1 MRWRTR
7 RTLYANLSKLL
18 VILDKLTI
26 ELGPWP
32 GNWCQDAIR
41 ELEWVLSIQKFGP
54 IQDEDVP
61 YTTTTEIWMK
71 NMFQIEEEWVK
82 KGKEWNISVTRKDK
96 LTTNLTEEIRKARFD
111 FEEEEERLRRNDS
124 IVSSNESS

>member
-1 MRWRTR
+1 M
-7 RTLYANLSKLL
+7 
-18 VILDKLTI
+18 ILDKLTV

-61 YTTTTEIWMK
+61 YTTTTETWMK

-82 KGKEWNISVTRKDK
+82 KGKEWNISVTKKDK
-96 LTTNLTEEIRKARFD
+96 LTTSVTEEIRKARAEFEA
-111 FEEEEERLRRNDS
+111 EEEILRNSNSFD
-124 IVSSNESS
+124 SSNESS